1 MLKLLSVLY
10 QWLVARR
17 NAQFDRHERPIVPV
31 DRPVISVGNISAG
44 GTGKTPVVQMLVGML
59 RQAGLRPAV
68 VLRGYR
74 RRSRGL
80 VVVHDGQQLR
90 VDVAAAGDEAFL
102 HAKTLGVPVVVS
114 SDKVEAAAH
123 AAGNLPC
130 DVIVVD
136 DGFQHRA
143 LHRDVDVVIIDPAT
157 LSGSLLPAGRLR
169 EPLAALGR
177 ADIVLVAD
185 GVTPEQVRPLMKS
198 SARAFALHR
207 SVRCAA
213 PTNVPVLAVSGIA
226 RAERFHDSLRSLGY
240 TIAGQL
246 AFADHHRY
254 TAFNVRTIAM
264 TARKHHAQIITT
276 SKDHVKL
283 APLIDDPALLAQIF
297 VLELEAHVDTSAPFL
312 SELLRR
318 INP

>member
-1 MLKLLSVLY
+1 MLRLLSHLY
-10 QWLVARR
+10 RWLVARR
-17 NAQFDRHERPIVPV
+17 NAHFDRYARPIVPV

-80 VVVHDGQQLR
+80 VVVHDGQHLR

-102 HAKTLGVPVVVS
+102 HAKTLNVPVVVS

-169 EPLAALGR
+169 EPLTALGR
-177 ADIVLVAD
+177 ADIVLLAD
-185 GVTPEQVRPLMKS
+185 GATPEQVRPFMN
-198 SARAFALHR
+198 AAAHTFALRR
-207 SVRCAA
+207 SVRCSA
-213 PTNVPVLAVSGIA
+213 PTNVPVVAVSGIA
-226 RAERFHDSLRSLGY
+226 RVERFHESLRTLGY
-240 TIAGQL
+240 MIAETL
-246 AFADHHRY
+246 VFTDHHRY
-254 TAFNVRTIAM
+254 SAFNVRTIA
-264 TARKHHAQIITT
+264 TAARKHRSQIITT

-297 VLELEAHVDTSAPFL
+297 VLELEAHVDTSPQFL

-318 INP
+318 ITP

>member
-1 MLKLLSVLY
+1 MLRLLSHIY
-10 QWLVARR
+10 RRLVERR
-17 NAQFDRHERPIVPV
+17 NAQFDRHARPIVPV

-44 GTGKTPVVQMLVGML
+44 GTGKTPVVQMMVGLL

-80 VVVHDGQQLR
+80 VVVHDGQQQR
-90 VDVAAAGDEAFL
+90 ADVAAAGDEAFL

-114 SDKVEAAAH
+114 ADKVEAAAH
-123 AAGNLPC
+123 AAGNLEC

-143 LHRDVDVVIIDPAT
+143 LHRDVDVVIIDPKT
-157 LSGSLLPAGRLR
+157 LSGALLPAGRLR
-169 EPLAALGR
+169 EPLASLGR
-177 ADIVLVAD
+177 ADIVLLAD

-207 SVRCAA
+207 SVRCTA
-213 PTNVPVLAVSGIA
+213 PTTIPVVAVTGIA
-226 RAERFHDSLRSLGY
+226 GPERFHDSLRALGY
-240 TIAGQL
+240 TIADTL
-246 AFADHHRY
+246 VLSDHHRY

-264 TARKHHAQIITT
+264 LARTHHAQIITT

-297 VLELEAHVDTSAPFL
+297 VLELEAHVDTSALFL

>member
-1 MLKLLSVLY
+1 MLRLLSGLY
-10 QWLVARR
+10 RWLVVRR
-17 NAQFDRHERPIVPV
+17 NAQFDRHSRPIVPV
-31 DRPVISVGNISAG
+31 DLPVISVGNISAG

-74 RRSRGL
+74 RGSRGL

-90 VDVAAAGDEAFL
+90 ADVTAAGDEAFL
-102 HAKTLGVPVVVS
+102 HAKLLGVPVVVS

-143 LHRDVDVVIIDPAT
+143 LHRDVDVVIVDPAT

-169 EPLAALGR
+169 EPLTALGR
-177 ADIVLVAD
+177 ADFVLLTD
-185 GVTPEQVRPLMKS
+185 GVSPDQVRPLMNS
-198 SARAFALHR
+198 SAQTYALHR
-207 SVRCAA
+207 NVRCTA

-226 RAERFHDSLRSLGY
+226 RTERFHDSLRSLGY
-240 TIAGQL
+240 SIADKL
-246 AFADHHRY
+246 VFADHHRY
-254 TAFNVRTIAM
+254 TAFNVRTIA
-264 TARKHHAQIITT
+264 TAAQKHHAQIITT

-283 APLIDDPALLAQIF
+283 APLIDDSALLARVF
-297 VLELEAHVDTSAPFL
+297 VLELEAHVDTSPQFL